1 MGFFSFTDLYYA
13 ANIHVL
19 FYIHFA
25 GIDVKEAFFF
35 FSSSESVLSF
45 DDLEDDEKDNVKR

>member
-19 FYIHFA
+19 FYINFA